1 MARRESNMIAFI
13 TLILTIGLYMLLG
26 FAALIIVFV
35 IALLC
40 ALGYHAQKNKVKQ
53 TQPSKRVCPMCGS
66 PKVRFKHVVNGTTS
80 TGCVATVSSNRL
92 ASGDT
97 KIHRRNIAYCEN
109 CGYSF
114 DFTTQDDL
122 NAQYNKLNTNEGCAI
137 LVAVILGVILITIW
151 FYSH

>member
-1 MARRESNMIAFI
+1 MMAFI

-26 FAALIIVFV
+26 FAALIIAFV

-66 PKVRFKHVVNGTTS
+66 PKVRFKHVMNGMTS
-80 TGCVATVSSNRL
+80 TGGATTVSGISF

-137 LVAVILGVILITIW
+137 LVAIILGVILITIW

>member
-1 MARRESNMIAFI
+1 MIAFI

-80 TGCVATVSSNRL
+80 TGGVATVSSNRL

-97 KIHRRNIAYCEN
+97 KIHRRNIAYCED

-137 LVAVILGVILITIW
+137 LVAVILGIILITIW

>member
-1 MARRESNMIAFI
+1 MIAFI

>member
-1 MARRESNMIAFI
+1 MIAFI

-53 TQPSKRVCPMCGS
+53 TQPSKRVCPICGS
-66 PKVRFKHVVNGTTS
+66 QKVRFKHVVNGTTS
-80 TGCVATVSSNRL
+80 TGGATTVSGISL

>member
-1 MARRESNMIAFI
+1 MIAFI
-13 TLILTIGLYMLLG
+13 TFILTIGLYMLLG

-80 TGCVATVSSNRL
+80 TGGVATVSSNRL

-97 KIHRRNIAYCEN
+97 KIHRRNIAYCED

-137 LVAVILGVILITIW
+137 LVAIILGVILITIW

>member
-1 MARRESNMIAFI
+1 MARREFNMMAFI

-26 FAALIIVFV
+26 FAALIIAFV

-80 TGCVATVSSNRL
+80 TGGVATVSSNRL

-97 KIHRRNIAYCEN
+97 KIHRRNIAYCED

-137 LVAVILGVILITIW
+137 LVAIILGVILITIW

>member
-1 MARRESNMIAFI
+1 MIAFI

-53 TQPSKRVCPMCGS
+53 TQPSKQVCPMCGS

-80 TGCVATVSSNRL
+80 TGGVATVSSNRL

>member
-1 MARRESNMIAFI
+1 MIAFI

-80 TGCVATVSSNRL
+80 TGGVATVSSNRL

-97 KIHRRNIAYCEN
+97 KIHRRNIAYCED

-114 DFTTQDDL
+114 DFTTKDDL

-137 LVAVILGVILITIW
+137 LVAIILGVILITIW

>member
-1 MARRESNMIAFI
+1 MIAFI

-80 TGCVATVSSNRL
+80 TGGVATVSSNRL

-97 KIHRRNIAYCEN
+97 KIHRRNIAYCED

-122 NAQYNKLNTNEGCAI
+122 DAQYNKLNTNEGCAI
-137 LVAVILGVILITIW
+137 LVAIILGVILITIW

>member
-1 MARRESNMIAFI
+1 MMAFI

-26 FAALIIVFV
+26 FAAIV
-35 IALLC
+35 IAFIIAVLC

>member
-1 MARRESNMIAFI
+1 MIAFI

-80 TGCVATVSSNRL
+80 TGGVATVSSNRL

-97 KIHRRNIAYCEN
+97 KIHRRNIAYCED

-137 LVAVILGVILITIW
+137 LVAIILGVILITIW
-151 FYSH
+151 CYSH

>member
-1 MARRESNMIAFI
+1 MMAFI
-13 TLILTIGLYMLLG
+13 MLILTIGLYMLLG
-26 FAALIIVFV
+26 FAAIV
-35 IALLC
+35 IAFIIAVLC

-80 TGCVATVSSNRL
+80 TGGVATVSSNRL

>member
-1 MARRESNMIAFI
+1 MIAFI

-66 PKVRFKHVVNGTTS
+66 PKVRFKHVANGTTS
-80 TGCVATVSSNRL
+80 TGGVATVSSNRL

-97 KIHRRNIAYCEN
+97 KIHRRNIAYCED

-137 LVAVILGVILITIW
+137 LVAIILGVILITIW

>member
-1 MARRESNMIAFI
+1 MMAFI

-26 FAALIIVFV
+26 FAALIIAFV

-80 TGCVATVSSNRL
+80 TGGVATVSSNRL
-92 ASGDT
+92 APGDT
-97 KIHRRNIAYCEN
+97 KIHRRNIAYCED

-137 LVAVILGVILITIW
+137 LVAIILGVILITIW

>member
-1 MARRESNMIAFI
+1 MMAFI

-26 FAALIIVFV
+26 FAALIIAFV

-80 TGCVATVSSNRL
+80 TGGVATVSSNRL

-97 KIHRRNIAYCEN
+97 KIHRRNIAYCED

-137 LVAVILGVILITIW
+137 LVAIILGVIANLRP
-151 FYSH
+151 FSLNKGG

>member
-1 MARRESNMIAFI
+1 MIAFI

-26 FAALIIVFV
+26 FAALIMVFV

-80 TGCVATVSSNRL
+80 TGGVATVSSNRL

-97 KIHRRNIAYCEN
+97 KIHRRNIAYCED

-137 LVAVILGVILITIW
+137 LVAIILGVILITIW

>member
-1 MARRESNMIAFI
+1 MIAFI

-80 TGCVATVSSNRL
+80 TGGVETVSSNRL

-97 KIHRRNIAYCEN
+97 KIHRRNIAYCED

-137 LVAVILGVILITIW
+137 LVAIILGVILITIW

>member
-1 MARRESNMIAFI
+1 MIAFI

-80 TGCVATVSSNRL
+80 TGGVATVSSNRL

-97 KIHRRNIAYCEN
+97 KVHRRNIAYCED

-137 LVAVILGVILITIW
+137 LVAIILGVILITIW

>member
-1 MARRESNMIAFI
+1 MIAFI

-80 TGCVATVSSNRL
+80 TGCVAIVSSNRL

-122 NAQYNKLNTNEGCAI
+122 DAQYNKLNTNEGCAI

>member
-1 MARRESNMIAFI
+1 MMAFI

-26 FAALIIVFV
+26 FAALIIAFV

-80 TGCVATVSSNRL
+80 TGGVATVSSNRL

-97 KIHRRNIAYCEN
+97 KIHRRNIAYCED

-137 LVAVILGVILITIW
+137 LVAIILGVILITIW
-151 FYSH
+151 F

>member
-1 MARRESNMIAFI
+1 MIAFI

-40 ALGYHAQKNKVKQ
+40 ALGHHAQKNKVKQ

-80 TGCVATVSSNRL
+80 TGGVATVSSNRL

>member
-1 MARRESNMIAFI
+1 MMAFI

-26 FAALIIVFV
+26 FAAIV
-35 IALLC
+35 IAFIIAVLC

-53 TQPSKRVCPMCGS
+53 AQPSKRVCPMCGS
-66 PKVRFKHVVNGTTS
+66 PKVRFKHVMNGTTS
-80 TGCVATVSSNRL
+80 TGGATTVSGISL
-92 ASGDT
+92 ASGST

-137 LVAVILGVILITIW
+137 LVAVILGIILITIW

>member
-1 MARRESNMIAFI
+1 MIAFI

-80 TGCVATVSSNRL
+80 TGGVATVSSNRL

-97 KIHRRNIAYCEN
+97 NIHRRNIAYCEN

>member
-1 MARRESNMIAFI
+1 MIAFI

-80 TGCVATVSSNRL
+80 TGGVATVSSNRP

-97 KIHRRNIAYCEN
+97 KIHRRNIAYCED

-137 LVAVILGVILITIW
+137 LVAIILGVILITIW

>member
-1 MARRESNMIAFI
+1 MIAFI

-40 ALGYHAQKNKVKQ
+40 AL
-53 TQPSKRVCPMCGS
+53 

-80 TGCVATVSSNRL
+80 TGGVATVSSNRL

-97 KIHRRNIAYCEN
+97 KIHRRNIAYCED

-137 LVAVILGVILITIW
+137 LVAIILGVILITIW

>member
-1 MARRESNMIAFI
+1 MIAFI

-80 TGCVATVSSNRL
+80 TGCVTTVSSNRL

>member
-1 MARRESNMIAFI
+1 MIAFI

-80 TGCVATVSSNRL
+80 TGGVATVSSNRL

-122 NAQYNKLNTNEGCAI
+122 NAQYNKLNSIEGCAI
-137 LVAVILGVILITIW
+137 LVAGILGVILITIW

>member
-1 MARRESNMIAFI
+1 MMAFI

-26 FAALIIVFV
+26 FAALIIAFV

-80 TGCVATVSSNRL
+80 TGGVATVSSNRL

-97 KIHRRNIAYCEN
+97 KIHRRNIAYCED
-109 CGYSF
+109 CGYSV

-137 LVAVILGVILITIW
+137 LVAIILGVILITIW

>member
-1 MARRESNMIAFI
+1 MMAFI

-26 FAALIIVFV
+26 FAAIV
-35 IALLC
+35 IAFIIAVLC

-80 TGCVATVSSNRL
+80 TGGVATVSSNRL

-97 KIHRRNIAYCEN
+97 KIHRRNIAYCED

>member
-1 MARRESNMIAFI
+1 MIAFI

-53 TQPSKRVCPMCGS
+53 TQPSKRVCSMCGS

>member
-1 MARRESNMIAFI
+1 MIAFI

-26 FAALIIVFV
+26 FAALIIAFV

-40 ALGYHAQKNKVKQ
+40 ALGYHAQKNKVEQ

-66 PKVRFKHVVNGTTS
+66 PKVRFKYTMSGATSSGGATTIS
-80 TGCVATVSSNRL
+80 GVGLV
-92 ASGDT
+92 SGDT
-97 KIHRRNIAYCEN
+97 KIHRRNVAYCED

-114 DFTTQDDL
+114 DFITQDDI

-137 LVAVILGVILITIW
+137 LVAVILGVILAAIW
-151 FYSH
+151 FCGH

>member
-1 MARRESNMIAFI
+1 MMAFI

-26 FAALIIVFV
+26 FAALIIAFV

-66 PKVRFKHVVNGTTS
+66 PKVRFKHVMNGTTS
-80 TGCVATVSSNRL
+80 TGGATTVSGISF
-92 ASGDT
+92 ASGST

-122 NAQYNKLNTNEGCAI
+122 HAQYNKLNTNEGCAI
-137 LVAVILGVILITIW
+137 LVAIILGVILITIW